1 MLLAGAYRIN
11 DKSAVLTFAEK
22 NPAGT
27 LLPLLCVFN
36 DQVCS
41 LDCLGIKALLN
52 RPRKVS
58 LSLNDTD
65 HITAPSVQA
74 VLAFENISVLT
85 HLAHD

>member
-22 NPAGT
+22 TQQGHYCLFSVSSMT
-27 LLPLLCVFN
+27 R
-36 DQVCS
+36 VCS
-41 LDCLGIKALLN
+41 LDCIGIKALLN

-74 VLAFENISVLT
+74 VIAFENISVMT